1 MDKPQL
7 LEELDVNEMYLCE
20 GFLALYCRG
29 YYDNVDA
36 KQKEGIESWCKELH
50 RIYITHRQKIE
61 AVNKDDPDTRR
72 SIWVLVLKEID
83 EVFGAKEGLMGYVLY
98 TLLAE
103 KQDEL
108 VLISTGKGN
117 PIKYNFH
124 Q

>member
-1 MDKPQL
+1 
-7 LEELDVNEMYLCE
+7 
-20 GFLALYCRG
+20 
-29 YYDNVDA
+29 
-36 KQKEGIESWCKELH
+36 
-50 RIYITHRQKIE
+50 
-61 AVNKDDPDTRR
+61 
-72 SIWVLVLKEID
+72 LKEID